1 METNICKLKFRR
13 GIEADRKTITPE
25 EGEPIFTTDT
35 HRFCIGDGKTLG
47 GITFPKLYVGD
58 DSNAVPGDLAYKD
71 ENLWLH
77 TSDTDSVAIGGTQS
91 IKVGDGVE
99 IDNNKLTVKPA
110 SGISVDASG
119 VSVNV
124 GYIKDSV
131 GITEIGNRINTLSAN
146 AIVSPL
152 APLYN
157 TSTIY
162 AYTANAKVPLKID
175 DTGLTPVTSV
185 VTSVSGA
192 EVNVD
197 VYMFASSA
205 IDIAKNVPD
214 VTHVGINDGCV
225 LNFDNTI
232 KFDYSPTTYIQGYST
247 SVDDEYNIT
256 TYTLSTVKVEV
267 PVFSVAGTKPDIA
280 DGSITEAMIADG
292 SITEVKLSQ
301 EVQNKLNAGPDIA
314 DGSITNVKLKDST
327 ITTNKLANGS
337 VTTDKLADGCVTED
351 KIDDNLKSKI
361 SSNLELSDLK
371 DYIIDYGSDKR
382 EKVQSYHYFNNA
394 VSSPVSNVFAD
405 IYRWYRK
412 YKSGWIEQ
420 GGYIRMRPSGAPY
433 PRGEFGSSDHYLNK
447 IDFLIPFSNL
457 DYNFLTSYAYWDGSV
472 SRIEYVNKNYNL
484 GEAANR
490 QLNCIYTFY
499 GSIQW
504 KAEGF

>member
-58 DSNAVPGDLAYKD
+58 DSNAVSGDLAYKD
-71 ENLWLH
+71 ENLWLY
-77 TSDTDSVAIGGTQS
+77 TSDTDSVAIGGTRS

-124 GYIKDSV
+124 DYIKSSV
-131 GITEIGNRINTLSAN
+131 GITEIDNRINTLSAN
-146 AIVSPL
+146 AVVSPL

-162 AYTANAKVPLKID
+162 AYTAYNVKVPLTIN

-185 VTSVSGA
+185 NG
-192 EVNVD
+192 VD
-197 VYMFASSA
+197 VYSFTSSA
-205 IDIAKNVPD
+205 TAIAKNVPE

-225 LNFDNTI
+225 LNCDNTI
-232 KFDYSPTTYIQGYST
+232 KFDYSPTPYIQGYSA
-247 SVDDEYNIT
+247 SVDENDIT
-256 TYTLSTVKVEV
+256 TYTLSTVKVKV

-280 DGSITEAMIADG
+280 DGSVTEA
-292 SITEVKLSQ
+292 KLSQ

-327 ITTNKLANGS
+327 ITG
-337 VTTDKLADGCVTED
+337 DKLADGIITTEKLANDSVTTEKIVAGSITSSELADKCVTAD
-351 KIDDNLKSKI
+351 KLDDDILSKLTTGTVGFPDYANSTSFYLSRESPSYTVPYDGWIQIVI
-361 SSNLELSDLK
+361 STGASEHLSFRINGSEVINQT
-371 DYIIDYGSDKR
+371 DYR
-382 EKVQSYHYFNNA
+382 PFPQSYFI
-394 VSSPVSNVFAD
+394 PV
-405 IYRWYRK
+405 
-412 YKSGWIEQ
+412 KSGAVLSCSNMVM
-420 GGYIRMRPSGAPY
+420 GDG
-433 PRGEFGSSDHYLNK
+433 LNIVLFK
-447 IDFLIPFSNL
+447 ML
-457 DYNFLTSYAYWDGSV
+457 
-472 SRIEYVNKNYNL
+472 
-484 GEAANR
+484 
-490 QLNCIYTFY
+490 
-499 GSIQW
+499 
-504 KAEGF
+504 

>member
-131 GITEIGNRINTLSAN
+131 GITEINNRIDTLSAN

-157 TSTIY
+157 VSTIY
-162 AYTANAKVPLKID
+162 AYTTDNAKVPLTIN

-185 VTSVSGA
+185 NG
-192 EVNVD
+192 VD

-247 SVDDEYNIT
+247 SVDDEYDIT
-256 TYTLSTVKVEV
+256 TYTLSTIKVNV

-292 SITEVKLSQ
+292 SVTEAKLSQ
-301 EVQNKLNAGPDIA
+301 EVQNKLNAEPDIA

-327 ITTNKLANGS
+327 ITG
-337 VTTDKLADGCVTED
+337 DKLADGIITTEKLANDSVTTEKIVAGSVTSSELADKCVTAD
-351 KIDDNLKSKI
+351 KLDDSILSKLTTGTVGFPDYANSTNFYLSRESSSYTVPYDGWIQIVI
-361 SSNLELSDLK
+361 STGASEHLSFR
-371 DYIIDYGSDKR
+371 INGSEVINCANYR
-382 EKVQSYHYFNNA
+382 PFPQSYFI
-394 VSSPVSNVFAD
+394 PV
-405 IYRWYRK
+405 
-412 YKSGWIEQ
+412 KSGAVLSCSNMVM
-420 GGYIRMRPSGAPY
+420 GDG
-433 PRGEFGSSDHYLNK
+433 LNIVLFK
-447 IDFLIPFSNL
+447 ML
-457 DYNFLTSYAYWDGSV
+457 
-472 SRIEYVNKNYNL
+472 
-484 GEAANR
+484 
-490 QLNCIYTFY
+490 
-499 GSIQW
+499 
-504 KAEGF
+504 

>member
-58 DSNAVPGDLAYKD
+58 DSNAVSGDLAYKD
-71 ENLWLH
+71 ENLWLY
-77 TSDTDSVAIGGTQS
+77 TSDTDSVAVGGTQS

-131 GITEIGNRINTLSAN
+131 GITEIDNRINTLSAN

-214 VTHVGINDGCV
+214 VTCVGINDGCV

-292 SITEVKLSQ
+292 SVTEAKIADSSITEAKLSQ
-301 EVQNKLNAGPDIA
+301 EVQNKLNAGANINFDKIYPV
-314 DGSITNVKLKDST
+314 GSIYMSVNSINPSELFGGTWEQLKDRFLLGAGDTYSAGST
-327 ITTNKLANGS
+327 A
-337 VTTDKLADGCVTED
+337 
-351 KIDDNLKSKI
+351 
-361 SSNLELSDLK
+361 
-371 DYIIDYGSDKR
+371 
-382 EKVQSYHYFNNA
+382 
-394 VSSPVSNVFAD
+394 
-405 IYRWYRK
+405 
-412 YKSGWIEQ
+412 
-420 GGYIRMRPSGAPY
+420 
-433 PRGEFGSSDHYLNK
+433 
-447 IDFLIPFSNL
+447 
-457 DYNFLTSYAYWDGSV
+457 
-472 SRIEYVNKNYNL
+472 
-484 GEAANR
+484 GEAAHTLTVDEIPTHTHTYR
-490 QLNCIYTFY
+490 YTNPPTSNTGGGQAHNNMPPY
-499 GSIQW
+499 LVVYMWQRT
-504 KAEGF
+504 A

>member
-77 TSDTDSVAIGGTQS
+77 TSNTSSVAVGGTQS

-131 GITEIGNRINTLSAN
+131 GITEIDNRINTLSAN

-280 DGSITEAMIADG
+280 DGSVTEA
-292 SITEVKLSQ
+292 KLSQ
-301 EVQNKLNAGPDIA
+301 EVQNKLNAEPDIA

-327 ITTNKLANGS
+327 ITG
-337 VTTDKLADGCVTED
+337 DKLADGIITTEKLANDSVTTEKIVAGSITSSELADKCVTAD
-351 KIDDNLKSKI
+351 KLGDDI
-361 SSNLELSDLK
+361 SSKLTTGTVGFPDYANSTNFYLSNVITSYTVPYDGWIQIVIPTGTSVYFSFRINGSVVINQA
-371 DYIIDYGSDKR
+371 DYR
-382 EKVQSYHYFNNA
+382 PFPQSYFMPVKAGA
-394 VSSPVSNVFAD
+394 VLSCPNMTM
-405 IYRWYRK
+405 
-412 YKSGWIEQ
+412 GN
-420 GGYIRMRPSGAPY
+420 G
-433 PRGEFGSSDHYLNK
+433 LNIVLFK
-447 IDFLIPFSNL
+447 ML
-457 DYNFLTSYAYWDGSV
+457 
-472 SRIEYVNKNYNL
+472 
-484 GEAANR
+484 
-490 QLNCIYTFY
+490 
-499 GSIQW
+499 
-504 KAEGF
+504 

>member
-131 GITEIGNRINTLSAN
+131 GITEIGNRIDTLSAN

-162 AYTANAKVPLKID
+162 AYTTDKVKVPLTIN

-185 VTSVSGA
+185 NG
-192 EVNVD
+192 VD

-225 LNFDNTI
+225 INCDNTI

-247 SVDDEYNIT
+247 SVDDEYDIT
-256 TYTLSTVKVEV
+256 TYTLSTVKVKV

-292 SITEVKLSQ
+292 SVTEAKLSQ
-301 EVQNKLNAGPDIA
+301 EVQNKLNADTG
-314 DGSITNVKLKDST
+314 
-327 ITTNKLANGS
+327 
-337 VTTDKLADGCVTED
+337 DKLADGIITTEKLANDSVTTEKIVAGSITSSELADKCVTAD
-351 KIDDNLKSKI
+351 KLDDGILSKLTTGTVGFPDYANSTNFYLGKGVTSYTVPYDGWI
-361 SSNLELSDLK
+361 QIVIYTGASVHLSLQ
-371 DYIIDYGSDKR
+371 INGSEVINYADGR
-382 EKVQSYHYFNNA
+382 PFPQSYFMPVKAGA
-394 VSSPVSNVFAD
+394 V
-405 IYRWYRK
+405 
-412 YKSGWIEQ
+412 
-420 GGYIRMRPSGAPY
+420 
-433 PRGEFGSSDHYLNK
+433 
-447 IDFLIPFSNL
+447 
-457 DYNFLTSYAYWDGSV
+457 
-472 SRIEYVNKNYNL
+472 
-484 GEAANR
+484 
-490 QLNCIYTFY
+490 LNCYYDKLNIVLY
-499 GSIQW
+499 
-504 KAEGF
+504 KML

>member
-58 DSNAVPGDLAYKD
+58 DSNAVSGDLAYKD
-71 ENLWLH
+71 ENLWLY

-91 IKVGDGVE
+91 IKVGDGIE

-124 GYIKDSV
+124 DYIKNSV
-131 GITEIGNRINTLSAN
+131 GITEIDNRVNTLSAN
-146 AIVSPL
+146 AVVSPL

-162 AYTANAKVPLKID
+162 AYTTDKVKVPLTIN

-185 VTSVSGA
+185 NG
-192 EVNVD
+192 VD

-225 LNFDNTI
+225 INCDNTI

-247 SVDDEYNIT
+247 SVDDEYDIT
-256 TYTLSTVKVEV
+256 TYTLSTVKVKV

-292 SITEVKLSQ
+292 SVTEAKLSQ
-301 EVQNKLNAGPDIA
+301 EVQNKLNAEPDIA

-327 ITTNKLANGS
+327 ITG
-337 VTTDKLADGCVTED
+337 DKLADGIITTEKLANDSVTAEKIVAGSITSSELADKCVTAD
-351 KIDDNLKSKI
+351 KLDDDILSKLTTGTVGFPDYAN
-361 SSNLELSDLK
+361 STNFYLGGELPSYTVPYDGWIQIVIPTGMSEHFSFRINGSVVINHA
-371 DYIIDYGSDKR
+371 DYR
-382 EKVQSYHYFNNA
+382 PFPQSYFMPVKLGA
-394 VSSPVSNVFAD
+394 VLSC
-405 IYRWYRK
+405 
-412 YKSGWIEQ
+412 
-420 GGYIRMRPSGAPY
+420 PSGY
-433 PRGEFGSSDHYLNK
+433 GLNIVLYK
-447 IDFLIPFSNL
+447 ML
-457 DYNFLTSYAYWDGSV
+457 
-472 SRIEYVNKNYNL
+472 
-484 GEAANR
+484 
-490 QLNCIYTFY
+490 
-499 GSIQW
+499 
-504 KAEGF
+504 

>member
-13 GIEADRKTITPE
+13 GIEADRTTITPE

-47 GITFPKLYVGD
+47 GITFPKVYVGD
-58 DSNAVPGDLAYKD
+58 DSNAVSGDLAYKD
-71 ENLWLH
+71 ENLWLY
-77 TSDTDSVAIGGTQS
+77 TSNTSSVAVGGTQS

-131 GITEIGNRINTLSAN
+131 GITEIDNRINTLSAN

-162 AYTANAKVPLKID
+162 AYTADNAKVPLKID

-192 EVNVD
+192 EVEVV
-197 VYMFASSA
+197 VYSFTSTNTA
-205 IDIAKNVPD
+205 IAKNVPD

-301 EVQNKLNAGPDIA
+301 EVQNKLNAEPDIA
-314 DGSITNVKLKDST
+314 DGSITIVKLEDST
-327 ITTNKLANGS
+327 ITG
-337 VTTDKLADGCVTED
+337 DKLADGIITTEKLANDSVTTEKIVAGSITSSELADKCVTAD
-351 KIDDNLKSKI
+351 KLDDDILSKLTTGTVGFPDYANSMNFYI
-361 SSNLELSDLK
+361 LEHSSYTVPHDGWIQFIVFIRESGQFSFRIN
-371 DYIIDYGSDKR
+371 GS
-382 EKVQSYHYFNNA
+382 EVINFSAPQTFFESCCQPYFI
-394 VSSPVSNVFAD
+394 PV
-405 IYRWYRK
+405 
-412 YKSGWIEQ
+412 KSGAVLSW
-420 GGYIRMRPSGAPY
+420 SGASAASI
-433 PRGEFGSSDHYLNK
+433 GGA
-447 IDFLIPFSNL
+447 L
-457 DYNFLTSYAYWDGSV
+457 DITLFKML
-472 SRIEYVNKNYNL
+472 
-484 GEAANR
+484 
-490 QLNCIYTFY
+490 
-499 GSIQW
+499 
-504 KAEGF
+504 

>member
-124 GYIKDSV
+124 GYVKDSV
-131 GITEIGNRINTLSAN
+131 GITEINNRIDTLSAN

-157 TSTIY
+157 VSTIY
-162 AYTANAKVPLKID
+162 AYTTDNAKVPLTIN

-185 VTSVSGA
+185 NG
-192 EVNVD
+192 VD

-247 SVDDEYNIT
+247 SVDDEYDIT
-256 TYTLSTVKVEV
+256 TYTLSTIKVNV
-267 PVFSVAGTKPDIA
+267 PVFSVARTK
-280 DGSITEAMIADG
+280 
-292 SITEVKLSQ
+292 
-301 EVQNKLNAGPDIA
+301 PDIA

-327 ITTNKLANGS
+327 ITG
-337 VTTDKLADGCVTED
+337 DKLADGIITTEKLANDSVTTEKIVAGSVTSSELADKCVTAD
-351 KIDDNLKSKI
+351 KLDDSILSKLTTGTVGFPDYANSTNFYLSRESSSYTVPYDGWIQIVI
-361 SSNLELSDLK
+361 STGVSEHLSFR
-371 DYIIDYGSDKR
+371 INGSEVINCANYR
-382 EKVQSYHYFNNA
+382 PFPQSYFI
-394 VSSPVSNVFAD
+394 PV
-405 IYRWYRK
+405 
-412 YKSGWIEQ
+412 KSGAVLSCSNMVM
-420 GGYIRMRPSGAPY
+420 GDG
-433 PRGEFGSSDHYLNK
+433 LNIVLFK
-447 IDFLIPFSNL
+447 ML
-457 DYNFLTSYAYWDGSV
+457 
-472 SRIEYVNKNYNL
+472 
-484 GEAANR
+484 
-490 QLNCIYTFY
+490 
-499 GSIQW
+499 
-504 KAEGF
+504 

>member
-58 DSNAVPGDLAYKD
+58 DSNAVSGDLAYKD
-71 ENLWLH
+71 ENLWLY

-91 IKVGDGVE
+91 IKVGDGIE

-131 GITEIGNRINTLSAN
+131 GITEIDNRITTLSAN

-192 EVNVD
+192 EVEVV
-197 VYMFASSA
+197 VYSFTSTNTA
-205 IDIAKNVPD
+205 IAKNVPD

-247 SVDDEYNIT
+247 SVDDEYDIT
-256 TYTLSTVKVEV
+256 TYTLSTVKVNV

-292 SITEVKLSQ
+292 SITEAKLSQ
-301 EVQNKLNAGPDIA
+301 EVQNKLNAELDIA

-327 ITTNKLANGS
+327 ITG
-337 VTTDKLADGCVTED
+337 DKLADGIITTEKLANDSVTTEKIVAGSITSSELADKCVTAD
-351 KIDDNLKSKI
+351 KLDDGILSKLTTGTVGFPDYANSTNFYLSNVVTSYTVPYDGWIQIVI
-361 SSNLELSDLK
+361 STGASEHLSFR
-371 DYIIDYGSDKR
+371 INGSEVINYADDR
-382 EKVQSYHYFNNA
+382 PFPQSYFMPVKAGA
-394 VSSPVSNVFAD
+394 VLSCHDSLNIVL
-405 IYRWYRK
+405 
-412 YKSGWIEQ
+412 YK
-420 GGYIRMRPSGAPY
+420 M
-433 PRGEFGSSDHYLNK
+433 L
-447 IDFLIPFSNL
+447 
-457 DYNFLTSYAYWDGSV
+457 
-472 SRIEYVNKNYNL
+472 
-484 GEAANR
+484 
-490 QLNCIYTFY
+490 
-499 GSIQW
+499 
-504 KAEGF
+504 

>member
-58 DSNAVPGDLAYKD
+58 DSNAVSGDLAYKD
-71 ENLWLH
+71 ENLWLY

-119 VSVNV
+119 VSINV
-124 GYIKDSV
+124 DYIKSSV
-131 GITEIGNRINTLSAN
+131 GITEIDNRVNTLSAN
-146 AIVSPL
+146 AVVSPL

-162 AYTANAKVPLKID
+162 AYTTDKVKVPLTIN

-185 VTSVSGA
+185 NG
-192 EVNVD
+192 VD

-225 LNFDNTI
+225 INCDNTI

-247 SVDDEYNIT
+247 SVDDEYDIT
-256 TYTLSTVKVEV
+256 TYTLSTVKVKV

-280 DGSITEAMIADG
+280 DGSITEA
-292 SITEVKLSQ
+292 KLSQ
-301 EVQNKLNAGPDIA
+301 EVQNKLNAEPDIA

-327 ITTNKLANGS
+327 ITG
-337 VTTDKLADGCVTED
+337 DKLADGIITTEKLANDSVTTEKIVAGSITSSELADKCVTAD
-351 KIDDNLKSKI
+351 KLDDGILSKLTTGTVGFPDYANSTNFYLSNVVTSYTVPYDGWIQIVI
-361 SSNLELSDLK
+361 STGASEHLSFR
-371 DYIIDYGSDKR
+371 INGSEVINYADGR
-382 EKVQSYHYFNNA
+382 PFPQSYFMPVKAGA
-394 VSSPVSNVFAD
+394 VLSCHDSLNIVL
-405 IYRWYRK
+405 
-412 YKSGWIEQ
+412 YK
-420 GGYIRMRPSGAPY
+420 M
-433 PRGEFGSSDHYLNK
+433 L
-447 IDFLIPFSNL
+447 
-457 DYNFLTSYAYWDGSV
+457 
-472 SRIEYVNKNYNL
+472 
-484 GEAANR
+484 
-490 QLNCIYTFY
+490 
-499 GSIQW
+499 
-504 KAEGF
+504 

>member
-91 IKVGDGVE
+91 IKVGDGIE

-124 GYIKDSV
+124 DYIKSSV
-131 GITEIGNRINTLSAN
+131 GITEIDNRINTLSAN
-146 AIVSPL
+146 AVVSPL

-162 AYTANAKVPLKID
+162 AYTAYNVKVPLTIN

-185 VTSVSGA
+185 NG
-192 EVNVD
+192 VD

-225 LNFDNTI
+225 INCDNTI

-247 SVDDEYNIT
+247 SVDDEYDIT
-256 TYTLSTVKVEV
+256 TYTLSTVKVKV
-267 PVFSVAGTKPDIA
+267 PVFSVAETKPDIA

-292 SITEVKLSQ
+292 SVTEAKLSQ
-301 EVQNKLNAGPDIA
+301 EVQNKLNAELDIA
-314 DGSITNVKLKDST
+314 DGSITNVRLKDST
-327 ITTNKLANGS
+327 ITG
-337 VTTDKLADGCVTED
+337 DKLADGIITTEKLANDSVTTEKIVAGSITSSELADKCVTAD
-351 KIDDNLKSKI
+351 KLDDGILSKLTTGTVGFPDYANSTNFYLSNVVTSYTVPYDGWIQIAI
-361 SSNLELSDLK
+361 STGASEHLSFR
-371 DYIIDYGSDKR
+371 INGSEVINYADDR
-382 EKVQSYHYFNNA
+382 PFPQSYFMPVKAGA
-394 VSSPVSNVFAD
+394 VLSCHDPLNIVL
-405 IYRWYRK
+405 
-412 YKSGWIEQ
+412 YK
-420 GGYIRMRPSGAPY
+420 M
-433 PRGEFGSSDHYLNK
+433 L
-447 IDFLIPFSNL
+447 
-457 DYNFLTSYAYWDGSV
+457 
-472 SRIEYVNKNYNL
+472 
-484 GEAANR
+484 
-490 QLNCIYTFY
+490 
-499 GSIQW
+499 
-504 KAEGF
+504 

>member
-13 GIEADRKTITPE
+13 GIEADRTTITPE

-35 HRFCIGDGKTLG
+35 HRFCIGDGETLG
-47 GITFPKLYVGD
+47 GITFPKVYVGD
-58 DSNAVPGDLAYKD
+58 DSNAVSGDLAYKD
-71 ENLWLH
+71 ENLWLY
-77 TSDTDSVAIGGTQS
+77 TSNTSSVAVGGTQS

-131 GITEIGNRINTLSAN
+131 GITEIDNRINTLSAN

-214 VTHVGINDGCV
+214 VTYVGINDGCV

-280 DGSITEAMIADG
+280 DGSITE
-292 SITEVKLSQ
+292 VKLSQ
-301 EVQNKLNAGPDIA
+301 EVQNKLNAEPDIA
-314 DGSITNVKLKDST
+314 DGSITNVKLEDST
-327 ITTNKLANGS
+327 ITGDKLADGIITTEKLANDSVTTEKIVAGS
-337 VTTDKLADGCVTED
+337 ITSSELADKCVTTDKLDDDILSKLTTGTVGFPDYANSTNVDIYEGSSYTVPYDGW
-351 KIDDNLKSKI
+351 IQLYI
-361 SSNLELSDLK
+361 YSDSYFRFRINGSEVVGSRV
-371 DYIIDYGSDKR
+371 DPQSYIIPVKLGAVLSWSGS
-382 EKVQSYHYFNNA
+382 NTTGNT
-394 VSSPVSNVFAD
+394 N
-405 IYRWYRK
+405 YRK
-412 YKSGWIEQ
+412 FEFILYK
-420 GGYIRMRPSGAPY
+420 M
-433 PRGEFGSSDHYLNK
+433 L
-447 IDFLIPFSNL
+447 
-457 DYNFLTSYAYWDGSV
+457 
-472 SRIEYVNKNYNL
+472 
-484 GEAANR
+484 
-490 QLNCIYTFY
+490 
-499 GSIQW
+499 
-504 KAEGF
+504 

>member
-35 HRFCIGDGKTLG
+35 HRFCIGDGETLG
-47 GITFPKLYVGD
+47 GITFPKVYVGD
-58 DSNAVPGDLAYKD
+58 DSNAVSGDLAYKD
-71 ENLWLH
+71 ENLWLY
-77 TSDTDSVAIGGTQS
+77 TSNTSSVAVGGTQS

-131 GITEIGNRINTLSAN
+131 GITEINNRIDNLSAN

-157 TSTIY
+157 VSTIY

-185 VTSVSGA
+185 VTSVSGT

-301 EVQNKLNAGPDIA
+301 EVQNKLNAEPDIA
-314 DGSITNVKLKDST
+314 DGSITNVKLEDST
-327 ITTNKLANGS
+327 ITG
-337 VTTDKLADGCVTED
+337 DKLADGIITTEKLANDSVTTEKIVAGSITSSELADKCVTAD
-351 KIDDNLKSKI
+351 KLDDDI
-361 SSNLELSDLK
+361 SSKLTTGTVGFP
-371 DYIIDYGSDKR
+371 DYANSTKFYIQSTSSYTVPYDGWIQFFAVVYDSGRFNFRINGSEVINCVGPQSSSRDYS
-382 EKVQSYHYFNNA
+382 QTYFI
-394 VSSPVSNVFAD
+394 PV
-405 IYRWYRK
+405 
-412 YKSGWIEQ
+412 KSGAVLS
-420 GGYIRMRPSGAPY
+420 YSGTN
-433 PRGEFGSSDHYLNK
+433 SVLNITLFK
-447 IDFLIPFSNL
+447 ML
-457 DYNFLTSYAYWDGSV
+457 
-472 SRIEYVNKNYNL
+472 
-484 GEAANR
+484 
-490 QLNCIYTFY
+490 
-499 GSIQW
+499 
-504 KAEGF
+504 

>member
-35 HRFCIGDGKTLG
+35 HRFCIGDGETLG
-47 GITFPKLYVGD
+47 GITFPKVYVGD
-58 DSNAVPGDLAYKD
+58 DSNAVSGDLAYKD
-71 ENLWLH
+71 ENLWLY
-77 TSDTDSVAIGGTQS
+77 TSNTSSVAVGGTQS

-131 GITEIGNRINTLSAN
+131 GITEINNRIDNLSAN

-157 TSTIY
+157 VSTIY

-185 VTSVSGA
+185 VTSVSGT

-267 PVFSVAGTKPDIA
+267 PVFSVADGIITTEKLANDSVTTEKIVA
-280 DGSITEAMIADG
+280 GSITSSELADKCV
-292 SITEVKLSQ
+292 TADKLDDDILS
-301 EVQNKLNAGPDIA
+301 KLTTGTVGFPDYANSTKFYIHSTSSYTVPY
-314 DGSITNVKLKDST
+314 DGWIQFFAVVYDSGQFNFR
-327 ITTNKLANGS
+327 INGS
-337 VTTDKLADGCVTED
+337 EVINCVGPQ
-351 KIDDNLKSKI
+351 
-361 SSNLELSDLK
+361 SSSR
-371 DYIIDYGSDKR
+371 DYS
-382 EKVQSYHYFNNA
+382 QTYFI
-394 VSSPVSNVFAD
+394 PV
-405 IYRWYRK
+405 
-412 YKSGWIEQ
+412 KSGAVLS
-420 GGYIRMRPSGAPY
+420 YSGTN
-433 PRGEFGSSDHYLNK
+433 SVLNITLFK
-447 IDFLIPFSNL
+447 ML
-457 DYNFLTSYAYWDGSV
+457 
-472 SRIEYVNKNYNL
+472 
-484 GEAANR
+484 
-490 QLNCIYTFY
+490 
-499 GSIQW
+499 
-504 KAEGF
+504 

>member
-131 GITEIGNRINTLSAN
+131 GITEIGNRIDTLSAN

-162 AYTANAKVPLKID
+162 AYTAYNVKVPLTIN

-185 VTSVSGA
+185 NG
-192 EVNVD
+192 VD
-197 VYMFASSA
+197 VYSFTSSA
-205 IDIAKNVPD
+205 TAIAKNVPD

-225 LNFDNTI
+225 LNCDNTI
-232 KFDYSPTTYIQGYST
+232 KFDYSPTPYIQGYSA
-247 SVDDEYNIT
+247 SVDENDIT
-256 TYTLSTVKVEV
+256 TYTLSTIKVNV
-267 PVFSVAGTKPDIA
+267 PVFSVDIA

-292 SITEVKLSQ
+292 SIT
-301 EVQNKLNAGPDIA
+301 
-314 DGSITNVKLKDST
+314 NVKLEDST
-327 ITTNKLANGS
+327 ITG
-337 VTTDKLADGCVTED
+337 DKLADGIITTEKLANDSVTTEKIVAGSITSSELADKCVTAD
-351 KIDDNLKSKI
+351 KLDDDILSKLTTGTVGFPDYANSTNVNI
-361 SSNLELSDLK
+361 YEGSSYTVPYDGWIRLHIYSDSRFSFR
-371 DYIIDYGSDKR
+371 INGS
-382 EKVQSYHYFNNA
+382 EA
-394 VSSPVSNVFAD
+394 VSNVFD
-405 IYRWYRK
+405 GCELGTQSYFIPV
-412 YKSGWIEQ
+412 KSGAVLSWSGSNTT
-420 GGYIRMRPSGAPY
+420 GGTN
-433 PRGEFGSSDHYLNK
+433 HH
-447 IDFLIPFSNL
+447 
-457 DYNFLTSYAYWDGSV
+457 
-472 SRIEYVNKNYNL
+472 
-484 GEAANR
+484 
-490 QLNCIYTFY
+490 TFKFILY
-499 GSIQW
+499 
-504 KAEGF
+504 KML

>member
-91 IKVGDGVE
+91 IKVGDGIE
-99 IDNNKLTVKPA
+99 KDNNKLTVKPA

-124 GYIKDSV
+124 DYIKSSV
-131 GITEIGNRINTLSAN
+131 GITEIDNRINTLSAN
-146 AIVSPL
+146 AVVSPL

-162 AYTANAKVPLKID
+162 AYTAYNVKVPLTIN
-175 DTGLTPVTSV
+175 DTGLAPVTSV
-185 VTSVSGA
+185 NG
-192 EVNVD
+192 VD
-197 VYMFASSA
+197 VYSFTSSA
-205 IDIAKNVPD
+205 TAIAKNVPD

-225 LNFDNTI
+225 LNCDNTI
-232 KFDYSPTTYIQGYST
+232 RFDYSPTPYIQGYST
-247 SVDDEYNIT
+247 SVDENDIT
-256 TYTLSTVKVEV
+256 TYTLSTIKVNV

-292 SITEVKLSQ
+292 SITEAKLSQ
-301 EVQNKLNAGPDIA
+301 EVQNKLNAEPDIA

-327 ITTNKLANGS
+327 ITG
-337 VTTDKLADGCVTED
+337 DKLADGIITTEKLANDSVTTEKIVAGSITSSELADKCVTAD
-351 KIDDNLKSKI
+351 KLDDGILSKLTTGTVGFPDYANSTNFYI
-361 SSNLELSDLK
+361 LEHSSYTVPYDGWIQFIVFIRESGQFSFRIN
-371 DYIIDYGSDKR
+371 GS
-382 EKVQSYHYFNNA
+382 EVINFSAPQTFFESCCQPYFI
-394 VSSPVSNVFAD
+394 PV
-405 IYRWYRK
+405 
-412 YKSGWIEQ
+412 KSGAVLSW
-420 GGYIRMRPSGAPY
+420 SGASI
-433 PRGEFGSSDHYLNK
+433 GGA
-447 IDFLIPFSNL
+447 L
-457 DYNFLTSYAYWDGSV
+457 DITLFKML
-472 SRIEYVNKNYNL
+472 
-484 GEAANR
+484 
-490 QLNCIYTFY
+490 
-499 GSIQW
+499 
-504 KAEGF
+504 

>member
-58 DSNAVPGDLAYKD
+58 DSNAVSGDLAYKD
-71 ENLWLH
+71 ENLWLY

-91 IKVGDGVE
+91 IKVGDGIE

-124 GYIKDSV
+124 DYIKNSV
-131 GITEIGNRINTLSAN
+131 GITEIDNRVNTLSAN
-146 AIVSPL
+146 AVVSPL

-162 AYTANAKVPLKID
+162 AYTTDKVKVPLTIN

-185 VTSVSGA
+185 NG
-192 EVNVD
+192 VD

-225 LNFDNTI
+225 INCDNTI

-247 SVDDEYNIT
+247 SVDDEYDIT
-256 TYTLSTVKVEV
+256 TYTLSTVKVKV

-292 SITEVKLSQ
+292 SVTEAKLSQ
-301 EVQNKLNAGPDIA
+301 EVQNKLNAEPDIA

-327 ITTNKLANGS
+327 ITG
-337 VTTDKLADGCVTED
+337 DKLADGIITTEKLANDSVTAEKIVAGSITSSELADKCVTAD
-351 KIDDNLKSKI
+351 KLDDDILSKLTTGTVGFPDYANSTNVFLPAG
-361 SSNLELSDLK
+361 SSYTVPYDGWIYTYAPKPINFQINGS
-371 DYIIDYGSDKR
+371 IAIHMYGN
-382 EKVQSYHYFNNA
+382 QSYFI
-394 VSSPVSNVFAD
+394 PV
-405 IYRWYRK
+405 
-412 YKSGWIEQ
+412 KSGAVLS
-420 GGYIRMRPSGAPY
+420 YSGMIN
-433 PRGEFGSSDHYLNK
+433 GNVLD
-447 IDFLIPFSNL
+447 LIL
-457 DYNFLTSYAYWDGSV
+457 YKML
-472 SRIEYVNKNYNL
+472 
-484 GEAANR
+484 
-490 QLNCIYTFY
+490 
-499 GSIQW
+499 
-504 KAEGF
+504 

>member
-13 GIEADRKTITPE
+13 GIEADRTTITPE

-47 GITFPKLYVGD
+47 GITFPKVYVGD
-58 DSNAVPGDLAYKD
+58 DSNAVSGDLAYKD
-71 ENLWLH
+71 ENLWLY
-77 TSDTDSVAIGGTQS
+77 TSNTSSVAVGGTQS

-131 GITEIGNRINTLSAN
+131 GITEIDNRINTLSAN

-162 AYTANAKVPLKID
+162 AYTADNAKVPLKID

-192 EVNVD
+192 EVEVV
-197 VYMFASSA
+197 VYSFTSTNTA
-205 IDIAKNVPD
+205 IAKNVPD

-267 PVFSVAGTKPDIA
+267 PVFSVAEVKPNIA
-280 DGSITEAMIADG
+280 DGTITEAMIADG
-292 SITEVKLSQ
+292 SITEAKLSQ
-301 EVQNKLNAGPDIA
+301 EVQNKLNAGANINFDKIYPVGSIYMSVNSINPSELFGGTWEQLKDRFLLGAGDTYSAGSTAGEAEHTLTIDEMPAHSHKLVTTNTNPDVDSIYDHITHKNNVDKHITGNGVQGSTTAGNYYLMA
-314 DGSITNVKLKDST
+314 DKSNSTPSAGASETVGKGESITNM
-327 ITTNKLANGS
+327 
-337 VTTDKLADGCVTED
+337 
-351 KIDDNLKSKI
+351 
-361 SSNLELSDLK
+361 
-371 DYIIDYGSDKR
+371 
-382 EKVQSYHYFNNA
+382 
-394 VSSPVSNVFAD
+394 P
-405 IYRWYRK
+405 
-412 YKSGWIEQ
+412 
-420 GGYIRMRPSGAPY
+420 PY
-433 PRGEFGSSDHYLNK
+433 LVVYMWQR
-447 IDFLIPFSNL
+447 
-457 DYNFLTSYAYWDGSV
+457 TA
-472 SRIEYVNKNYNL
+472 
-484 GEAANR
+484 
-490 QLNCIYTFY
+490 
-499 GSIQW
+499 
-504 KAEGF
+504 

>member
-91 IKVGDGVE
+91 IKVGDGIE

-124 GYIKDSV
+124 DYIKSSV
-131 GITEIGNRINTLSAN
+131 GITEIDNRINTLSAN
-146 AIVSPL
+146 AVVSPL

-162 AYTANAKVPLKID
+162 AYTAYNVKVPLTIN

-185 VTSVSGA
+185 NG
-192 EVNVD
+192 VD
-197 VYMFASSA
+197 VYSFTSSA
-205 IDIAKNVPD
+205 TAIAKNVPD

-225 LNFDNTI
+225 LNCDNTI
-232 KFDYSPTTYIQGYST
+232 KFDYSPTPYIQGYST
-247 SVDDEYNIT
+247 SVDENDIT
-256 TYTLSTVKVEV
+256 TYTLSTIKVNV

-280 DGSITEAMIADG
+280 DGSIT
-292 SITEVKLSQ
+292 
-301 EVQNKLNAGPDIA
+301 
-314 DGSITNVKLKDST
+314 NVKLKDST
-327 ITTNKLANGS
+327 ITG
-337 VTTDKLADGCVTED
+337 DKLADGIITTEKLANDSVTTEKIVAGSITSSELADKCVTAD
-351 KIDDNLKSKI
+351 KLDDDISNKLTTGIVGFPDYTNSTNVDIPADSSYTVPYDGWIRIRVTFDSYFVFKI
-361 SSNLELSDLK
+361 N
-371 DYIIDYGSDKR
+371 GSDFAHNSSGSLFFPVKLGT
-382 EKVQSYHYFNNA
+382 VLSWSGSLDTNIFNI
-394 VSSPVSNVFAD
+394 VL
-405 IYRWYRK
+405 
-412 YKSGWIEQ
+412 YK
-420 GGYIRMRPSGAPY
+420 M
-433 PRGEFGSSDHYLNK
+433 L
-447 IDFLIPFSNL
+447 
-457 DYNFLTSYAYWDGSV
+457 
-472 SRIEYVNKNYNL
+472 
-484 GEAANR
+484 
-490 QLNCIYTFY
+490 
-499 GSIQW
+499 
-504 KAEGF
+504 

>member
-71 ENLWLH
+71 ENLWLY
-77 TSDTDSVAIGGTQS
+77 TSNTSSVAVGGTQS

-131 GITEIGNRINTLSAN
+131 GITEIDNRINTLSAN

-214 VTHVGINDGCV
+214 ATHVGINDGCV

-232 KFDYSPTTYIQGYST
+232 KFDYSPITYIQGYST

-267 PVFSVAGTKPDIA
+267 PVFSVAGTKPA

-301 EVQNKLNAGPDIA
+301 EVQNKLNAGANINFDKIYPV
-314 DGSITNVKLKDST
+314 GSIYMSVNSINPSELFGGTWEQLKDRFLLGAGDTYSAGST
-327 ITTNKLANGS
+327 A
-337 VTTDKLADGCVTED
+337 
-351 KIDDNLKSKI
+351 
-361 SSNLELSDLK
+361 
-371 DYIIDYGSDKR
+371 
-382 EKVQSYHYFNNA
+382 
-394 VSSPVSNVFAD
+394 
-405 IYRWYRK
+405 
-412 YKSGWIEQ
+412 
-420 GGYIRMRPSGAPY
+420 
-433 PRGEFGSSDHYLNK
+433 
-447 IDFLIPFSNL
+447 
-457 DYNFLTSYAYWDGSV
+457 
-472 SRIEYVNKNYNL
+472 
-484 GEAANR
+484 GEAAHTLTVDEIPAHNHTYR
-490 QLNCIYTFY
+490 DYIDSGRTGDFY
-499 GSIQW
+499 LGTAYAYDYVNTETSSIGGGQAHNNMPPYLVVYMW
-504 KAEGF
+504 QRTA